1 MKKIMTLVLL
11 TACLSSYGQV
21 FVLDSLN
28 DDGLKKY
35 EIAPSLKSN
44 NPLFIL
50 SLENKVVEVK
60 YDDIFNESLSGINPN
75 WIESIHVY
83 RGQDALDK
91 YGDRAKYGAVLI
103 DLKMESGDKLPLE
116 LKKKFAESKN

>member
-1 MKKIMTLVLL
+1 MKKMMTLLLL
-11 TACLSSYGQV
+11 TVCLSSYGQV

-28 DDGLKKY
+28 DEGLKKY

-44 NPLFIL
+44 IPLFIL
-50 SLENKVVEVK
+50 SLENKVMEVK
-60 YDDIFNESLSGINPN
+60 HDEVFNKTLLGIDPN
-75 WIESIHVY
+75 WIQSIHVY
-83 RGQDALDK
+83 KGQDALDK

-103 DLKMESGDKLPLE
+103 DLKTESSDKLPLE